1 MGWQYYQPDQQ
12 KKDEISKKQSS
23 LLKALVNV
31 ALAQPGV
38 SESNP
43 KLSILPEK
51 PSPSTIINPAPQE
64 KEQSSTTEQK
74 TDSYNISEDEIH
86 QV

>member
-1 MGWQYYQPDQQ
+1 LGWQYYHPDQQ

-31 ALAQPGV
+31 ALAQPQV
-38 SESNP
+38 SESKA
-43 KLSILPEK
+43 KLNILPEK
-51 PSPSTIINPAPQE
+51 STASAITYPAPQE
-64 KEQSSTTEQK
+64 KEQTSTTEQK